1 MIQRFV
7 VLYLLF
13 ASLSLAV
20 EAATVRVLA
29 INTTGTDLYYMDVE
43 GAYQSLEI
51 TPYRIGRY
59 LQVAMGPGQT
69 VSFFRKKM
77 LEGEAVY
84 ESVTSASI
92 RSVENPHTA
101 LLRCSPNK
109 WSMAVLDDSF
119 KMKENCQLRLVNSL
133 PVEVMLKIGDDVV
146 EVEAGGFEVLPVAHE
161 GRRPVV
167 GLIAVYKRS
176 GGEWEQFFNSPKV
189 ILPNSRMTA
198 VALLR
203 EGGRQAKSDG
213 AEQNSN
219 LEVELFTFSDRL
231 PEALY

>member
-1 MIQRFV
+1 MIPRFV
-7 VLYLLF
+7 VFFFLC
-13 ASLSLAV
+13 ASLSF
-20 EAATVRVLA
+20 AAETASMRVLA
-29 INTTGTDLYYMDVE
+29 INTTGTDLYYMNGE
-43 GAYQSLEI
+43 GAYLSLEI

-59 LQVAMGPGQT
+59 FQVAMEAGQK
-69 VSFFRKKM
+69 VSVYRKTM
-77 LEGEAVY
+77 VEGKEVY
-84 ESVTSASI
+84 ESVASASI

-146 EVEAGGFEVLPVAHE
+146 EVEAGGFEVLPVAHK

-213 AEQNSN
+213 AEQTSN

>member
-1 MIQRFV
+1 MIQRLV
-7 VLYLLF
+7 VIYLLF
-13 ASLSLAV
+13 SSLSFAA

-29 INTTGTDLYYMDVE
+29 INTSGTDIYYMNSE

-59 LQVAMGPGQT
+59 FQFAMAGGQT
-69 VSFFRKKM
+69 VSVYRKTIV
-77 LEGEAVY
+77 EGKEVY
-84 ESVTSASI
+84 ESVASASI
-92 RSVENPHTA
+92 RSAGNPHTA

-109 WSMAVLDDSF
+109 WSMAVMDDSF
-119 KMKENCQLRLVNSL
+119 KMKGSCQLRMVNSL
-133 PVEVMLKIGDDVV
+133 PVAVMLKIGDDIV
-146 EVEAGGFEVLPVAHE
+146 EVEPGKAEIIPVAHT

-203 EGGRQAKSDG
+203 EGAKQPKSDG
-213 AEQNSN
+213 AEQGSTMA
-219 LEVELFTFSDRL
+219 VELFTFSDRL
-231 PEALY
+231 PEVL

>member
-59 LQVAMGPGQT
+59 FQVAMGSGQT

-77 LEGEAVY
+77 VEGEAVY
-84 ESVTSASI
+84 ESVASASI

-119 KMKENCQLRLVNSL
+119 KMKEN
-133 PVEVMLKIGDDVV
+133 
-146 EVEAGGFEVLPVAHE
+146 
-161 GRRPVV
+161 
-167 GLIAVYKRS
+167 
-176 GGEWEQFFNSPKV
+176 
-189 ILPNSRMTA
+189 
-198 VALLR
+198 
-203 EGGRQAKSDG
+203 
-213 AEQNSN
+213 
-219 LEVELFTFSDRL
+219 
-231 PEALY
+231 